1 MNQTKYFRITLVF
14 TDGTNCQ
21 TIRPA
26 KDATTALAQVL
37 QEQSVSKYREKHTL
51 KDFDVEELPELPV
64 PSEDRFWLER
74 RDDDKYVVI
83 DEQRKRAL
91 TFEFG
96 RLQET
101 RQYTDFNGIKP
112 PVGTINTDFLMEA
125 HIWLLKYHP
134 AIAGMG

>member
-1 MNQTKYFRITLVF
+1 MNQTKYFRITLIF

-21 TIRPA
+21 TIWPA

-37 QEQSVSKYREKHTL
+37 QEQSVSKYREQHTL

-74 RDDDKYVVI
+74 RDDGKYVVI

-96 RLQET
+96 RLREG
-101 RQYTDFNGIKP
+101 RYTDFHGEKP
-112 PVGTINTDFLMEA
+112 PLGTVNTDFLIEA
-125 HIWLLKYHP
+125 HIWLSKYHP
-134 AIAGMG
+134 TLVG